1 MEKIK
6 GILFDLGWTLE
17 SPASRS
23 WVFTRRFYEYVP
35 RGRFEAMDPNV
46 IRAAEAKAHRPLSEH
61 HYTETLE
68 EENQKFIG
76 FYSSL
81 NKTLS
86 LGLSEEAIEDIAY
99 DHTYNFA
106 NYVLFPDT
114 LSTLKTLKEHGY
126 RIGVLSDTWPS
137 TVPQQKEA
145 GAYKYYDCLTL
156 SFELGVLKPDPRMY
170 EDALAKMKLKPEE
183 ILYVDDL
190 EKSLDKAAS
199 YGIVC
204 VRSASEHPDLL
215 EGRYPAVTSPGG
227 VIELLKDRNGGVL

>member
-1 MEKIK
+1 MWLQEEEEWEEGDHAIHMECEHDYQQQGEI
-6 GILFDLGWTLE
+6 
-17 SPASRS
+17 
-23 WVFTRRFYEYVP
+23 EYGSYVNDEGETIYFSY
-35 RGRFEAMDPNV
+35 RYMVCTKCGDG
-46 IRAAEAKAHRPLSEH
+46 
-61 HYTETLE
+61 YTETLE

-86 LGLSEEAIEDIAY
+86 LGLGEEAIEDIAY

-204 VRSASEHPDLL
+204 VRSACEHPDLL